1 MKISYKI
8 IILISIIFFS
18 SCKKDLLEI
27 DYKNS
32 ATIEDVYSTPENV
45 KGVASSLF
53 FNWYNQLYYAYTYS
67 PIMAMW
73 TMADQGTASWGNGA
87 MLDLSSEPRAE
98 FNNSEEYTHNRIT
111 KNYYAY
117 LYGNLTA
124 ANRILMVIND
134 GMEIGELDS
143 DGKGNETEMVKAYT
157 YFNQGITLAYLGLV
171 FDKAFIVKETLEES
185 NYLTPSPYNDVAD
198 ASIVSLEKCIEISN
212 ANSFEIPDTWING
225 STYSNVELAQLA
237 HSFIARI
244 LIYNARTKAEN
255 DATDWQKVLNNAN
268 AGIQKNLAPYMDN
281 TTWKNYFF
289 NFTFNHATLDWCG
302 VDSRIIHM
310 MDNNYPAVYP
320 DLSANSKPAP
330 AVSADHRLVT
340 DFRYDATCPLHADR
354 GYYHFYD
361 YEYSRYSYNTY
372 DSPDYVTDF
381 SVTENDLIIAEA
393 MFRTGNKSGAINI
406 LNNGP
411 RVTRGQLPELSSSI
425 SDEDFLYALF
435 YERDVE
441 LFMTGFG
448 KGFFDM
454 RRRNMLQKGT
464 LLHFPI
470 PAKELNV
477 MTMSIYTYGGVS
489 NADGINTSN
498 GGWK

>member
-8 IILISIIFFS
+8 LIIISIIIFS
-18 SCKKDLLEI
+18 SCNKDLLEI

-32 ATIEDVYSTPENV
+32 ATVEDVYSTPENV
-45 KGVASSLF
+45 RGVASSLF

-87 MLDLSSEPRAE
+87 MLDLSSEPRTE

-111 KNYYAY
+111 KNYYSY

-124 ANRILMVIND
+124 ANRVLIVIND
-134 GMEIGELDS
+134 GMEIGELDN
-143 DGKGNETEMVKAYT
+143 DGKGDETEMIKAFA
-157 YFNQGITLAYLGLV
+157 YFNQGITLGYLGLV
-171 FDKAFIVKETLEES
+171 FDKAFIVKETQEES
-185 NYLTPSPYNDVAD
+185 NYITPAPYKEVDEA
-198 ASIVSLEKCIEISN
+198 AIVSLEKCIDICN

-225 STYSNVELAQLA
+225 STYSNTELAQLA

-255 DATDWQKVLNNAN
+255 NETDWQKVLDNAN
-268 AGIQKNLAPYMDN
+268 AGIQRDLAPYMDN
-281 TTWKNYFF
+281 TTWKNWFF
-289 NFTFNHATLDWCG
+289 NYTFNNATLDWCG

-320 DLSANSKPAP
+320 DLSTNPKPAP
-330 AVSADHRLVT
+330 AVSDDYRLVT

-354 GYYHFYD
+354 GYYFFFD
-361 YEYSRYSYNTY
+361 YEYKRYSYNTY
-372 DSPDYVTDF
+372 SNPDYVIDF
-381 SVTENDLIIAEA
+381 SVTENDLIKAEA
-393 MFRTGNKSGAINI
+393 MFHLGNKTGAVNI

-411 RVTRGQLPELSSSI
+411 RNTRGHLPDLNTNI
-425 SDEDFLYALF
+425 SDDDFLYALF
-435 YERDVE
+435 YERDIE

-454 RRRNMLQKGT
+454 RRRDMLQKGT

-477 MTMSIYTYGGVS
+477 MTIPIYTFGGVE